1 MTLEISK
8 LSNGL
13 TVVSDPM
20 AGLESAA
27 LGIWVNTGSR
37 NEQPG
42 QMGVSHMLEHMA
54 FKGTA
59 RRSARAIAEEIEA
72 VGGVLNAYTSR
83 EQTAFHGRV
92 LKADVPLALDM
103 IGDILTNP
111 TFEQPELERERQV
124 VLQELGQARDTPDDI
139 VFDHL
144 QSEIFKGQPLG
155 WPILGEEATVNA
167 FDREMLKSYMASQY
181 RLESMTL
188 IASGAVRHDQIVA
201 LAEEKCAGLNPG
213 AVPAMVPAQYAGG
226 DFRALEDLEQAHLAF
241 AFPGLSNRDPDYFV
255 AQIYATA
262 LGGGTSSRLFQEAR
276 EKRGLCYSIY
286 AFSNGFQDSG
296 FLGIYAGTGE
306 SEAGEIAAVI
316 AGEMQAIAG
325 NLTEAEVSRARAQ
338 LKVSLLMGMERPGTR
353 AEQIAGQL
361 FALDRVQSA
370 VEIVAQLD
378 AIDVAMV
385 KRYAARVI
393 ADAARGPTIAA
404 VGPVGKLESHD
415 KFAGRFGASA
425 AVLPD
430 AAE

>member
-20 AGLESAA
+20 PGLESAA
-27 LGIWVNTGSR
+27 VGIWVNTGSR
-37 NEQPG
+37 NEDPC

-54 FKGTA
+54 FKGTTT
-59 RRSARAIAEEIEA
+59 RNARAIAEEIEA

-83 EQTAFHGRV
+83 EQTAFHARI
-92 LKADVPLALDM
+92 LKVDVPLALDM

-111 TFEQPELERERQV
+111 TFEQSELERERQV

-144 QSEIFKGQPLG
+144 QSAIFKDQPLG

-181 RLESMTL
+181 RTEGMTL
-188 IASGAVRHDQIVA
+188 IASGAVNHAQIVA
-201 LAEEKCAGLNPG
+201 LAEEKCAGLNRG
-213 AVPAMVPAQYAGG
+213 AVPAMVSAHYVGG
-226 DFRALEDLEQAHLAF
+226 DFRSVDDLEQAHVAY

-262 LGGGTSSRLFQEAR
+262 LGGGTSSRLFQEVR
-276 EKRGLCYSIY
+276 EKRGLCYSVY

-306 SEAGEIAAVI
+306 SEAAEICAVI
-316 AGEMQAIAG
+316 AGEMDAIAS
-325 NLTEAEVSRARAQ
+325 NLTETEVARARAQ

-353 AEQIAGQL
+353 AEQIAGQM
-361 FALDRVQSA
+361 FALGRVQSA
-370 VEIVAQLD
+370 AEIVAQLD
-378 AIDVAMV
+378 VIDAAAV
-385 KRYAARVI
+385 KRYAAQVI
-393 ADAARGPTIAA
+393 QAGHPTIAA
-404 VGPVGKLESHD
+404 VGPVGKLEAQAT
-415 KFAGRFGASA
+415 FARRFGTALGTLS
-425 AVLPD
+425 D